1 MLRKITILFFIIL
14 ASCSSDKLKLNEK
27 TILINLYM
35 QEFQKLEAGVDYYTK
50 LGTKTTDI
58 SKLISETSK
67 ELKENG
73 NIKSSKGNIAK
84 YLSSRLNTESGV
96 DQILVDSLR
105 SNLTKF
111 VNSELTFLE
120 ELNFTKLVFEYGYWT
135 IWSCTSFNII
145 ENNYYQIDTLEF
157 RPNSENIV
165 KFSNPK
171 LNDFKLLSNS
181 LQTRKP
187 NELTIKTKT
196 ERLKTVNYSYTG
208 QSLVTGET
216 KTFEDSIIVKIV
228 KTRDNK

>member
-1 MLRKITILFFIIL
+1 MIL
-14 ASCSSDKLKLNEK
+14 ASCSGDKLKLNEK
-27 TILINLYM
+27 TILVNLYM
-35 QEFQKLEAGVDYYTK
+35 KEFQKLEAGVDNYTK

-73 NIKSSKGNIAK
+73 DIESSKENIAK

-120 ELNFTKLVFEYGYWT
+120 ELNFTKLAFEFGYWT

-145 ENNYYQIDTLEF
+145 EKNYYQIDTLKF
-157 RPNSENIV
+157 SPNSENIV
-165 KFSNPK
+165 KFSNPR

-181 LQTRKP
+181 LQTGKP
-187 NELTIKTKT
+187 NELTIKTNT
-196 ERLKTVNYSYTG
+196 EGLKTVYYSYMG